1 MRVPLSFVVAVV
13 SGSVGLA
20 ACTPKPP
27 SAQPVVE
34 DFLAAVAAQNFDGA
48 AALTDRPGEV
58 SAQVAGS
65 WSGLQAE
72 GLRAEVVSVKAQD
85 TIATATYEL
94 VWDLPRDREFR
105 YEASMTLNR
114 VNGEWGI
121 RWQPAAL
128 HPRLASNQHLELR
141 AIQAPKSSVVSSDG
155 AEVLVHGTVLRVLVN
170 LDEVQDRAATARAI
184 AAAFM
189 EAHHANEYVRLVDV
203 TALTANL
210 QEASGVYSVA
220 TVNMVEGAMVRE
232 RLRSVPGV
240 VFNEEAA
247 MVPTEPGFAPDII
260 SRVASLVSEDLSG
273 TNGWQVATVTP
284 DGVQV
289 EALEKHDPV
298 VRPAV
303 KVSLDHRVQL
313 AAEEAVNTRKDA
325 KTMLVA
331 MRASTGEVLAIAQ
344 SDLADAEGDL
354 ALNGQYPP
362 GSTMKI
368 ITAAAG
374 MQHHGL
380 QPGSIVPCPGTMNI
394 YGRVVT
400 NYNNFSLGSAPLQQA
415 FARSCNT
422 TFADISTQ
430 LDAGQLKATGAEF
443 GLGVD
448 YSIPGLTTI
457 TGSIPVGETA
467 LEKTEAG
474 YGQGLTLVSP
484 FGMALVSATAAT
496 GRTPTPTLISGH
508 ETTTDQELVNPPAEV
523 IEHLR
528 QLMGAVTEPG
538 GTAAGMA
545 AQANGKVFAK
555 TGEAEITGGSHAWFT
570 GYRGDIAFATLI
582 VLGGGSEH
590 AVAVTD
596 SFFTRL
602 DELGGVG

>member
-1 MRVPLSFVVAVV
+1 MRIPLSFVVAVAL
-13 SGSVGLA
+13 SAVGLV

-34 DFLAAVAAQNFDGA
+34 EFLEDVVAQNFEAA
-48 AALTDRPGEV
+48 AALTDKPEEVATQVGE
-58 SAQVAGS
+58 S
-65 WSGLQAE
+65 WSRLQAE
-72 GLRAEVVSVKAQD
+72 GLRAEVTEVKAQD

-94 VWDLPRDREFR
+94 VWHLPRDREFR

-114 VNGEWGI
+114 INGEWGI

-128 HPRLASNQHLELR
+128 HPRLAANQLLELR
-141 AIQAPKSSVVSSDG
+141 AIAAPKSSVVSSDG

-170 LDEVQDRAATARAI
+170 VEETEDRAYTARRVS
-184 AAAFM
+184 AAFA
-189 EAHHANEYVRLVDV
+189 EANRANEYVRTVDA

-210 QEASGVYSVA
+210 QEATGVYSVA
-220 TVNMVEGAMVRE
+220 ALPMAQGAQVRE
-232 RLRSVPGV
+232 SLADVPGV

-247 MVPTEPGFAPDII
+247 MVPTDPGFAPDII
-260 SRVASLVSEDLSG
+260 SRVASLVSEDLAG
-273 TNGWQVATVTP
+273 TNGWQVAAVTP
-284 DGVQV
+284 EGAFI
-289 EALEKHDPV
+289 ESLEKHDPV

-303 KVSLDHRVQL
+303 QVSLDHKVQT
-313 AAEEAVNTRKDA
+313 AAEEAVNLRQDMQ
-325 KTMLVA
+325 TMLVA
-331 MRASTGEVLAIAQ
+331 VRASTGEVLAIAQ
-344 SDLADAEGDL
+344 SDKADEAGDL

-362 GSTMKI
+362 GSTFKI

-374 MQHHGL
+374 MQYQGL
-380 QPGSIVPCPGTMNI
+380 VPDSTVPCPGTMNI

-400 NYNNFSLGSAPLQQA
+400 NYNNFSLGNAPLTRA

-430 LDAGQLKATGAEF
+430 LDKGVLKATGAEF

-448 YSIPGLTTI
+448 YNIPGLTTI
-457 TGSIPVGETA
+457 TGTIPEGETA

-484 FGMALVSATAAT
+484 FGMALVAATAAT
-496 GRTPTPTLISGH
+496 GHTPTPTLISGH
-508 ETTTDQELVNPPAEV
+508 ETTTDQEPADPPLAVVEQ
-523 IEHLR
+523 LR
-528 QLMGAVTEPG
+528 QLMAAVTEPG

-545 AQANGKVFAK
+545 SQANGKVFAK

-570 GYRGDIAFATLI
+570 GYRDDIAFATLI
-582 VLGGGSEH
+582 VMGGGSEH

-602 DELGGVG
+602 DELSGVG